1 MCLYH
6 LISSTYFY
14 CLENI
19 SGKGQKVCLSRGEF
33 LEVEDIVEEE
43 YCESIGIKNVYL
55 SRL

>member
-6 LISSTYFY
+6 LISSTHFY